1 MRALRPKHSPS
12 LHNTPGAAISRPTN
26 IQKGVDKMTN
36 KAKSRIVAD
45 AVKIA
50 SAMIDTTNFLGGI
63 GEVSSANAR
72 CDVINGYYLFITIDE
87 THQDFLWI
95 TLENSEGESIDEQD
109 TKGFTIE
116 SIEQAVY
123 ILLNRNDLR

>member
-1 MRALRPKHSPS
+1 
-12 LHNTPGAAISRPTN
+12 
-26 IQKGVDKMTN
+26 MTN